1 MSNKYNLKHI
11 MFYTVWNYFVNMN
24 HQVFYN
30 SPLSEIPSCP
40 PGIQMNMLFPYLNT
54 SYTISSKSYPTASIN
69 HPVPPKLPVSK
80 YFIPASFTP
89 AKVLGALYSIPQAQ
103 AKSNQLIEEDMN
115 NCKRSLISKC
125 LKLGTPAHTSGPQ
138 EQFPP
143 TSTFKI
149 MIYFGLCNFLSI
161 TTKLFAIFTFLAVF
175 LSAFAWAINNSIFT
189 CCYLETGL

>member
-1 MSNKYNLKHI
+1 MSLGLSLSYESSSSSRPELMARVRVQDLDSNSTRCHAIHNLIK
-11 MFYTVWNYFVNMN
+11 W
-24 HQVFYN
+24 
-30 SPLSEIPSCP
+30 
-40 PGIQMNMLFPYLNT
+40 
-54 SYTISSKSYPTASIN
+54 SKSYPTASIN
-69 HPVPPKLPVSK
+69 HRFPPNLPVSK

-161 TTKLFAIFTFLAVF
+161 TTKLFVLGDIRRSDTRRLV
-175 LSAFAWAINNSIFT
+175 N
-189 CCYLETGL
+189 TGD